1 MACAGVVAF
10 SVAGAATAPSAFAAS
25 SLSEQGSS
33 LVYPLV
39 QVWKSAYNGTNPA
52 VPVGTTGSGG
62 SGAGITAMQYDQVDI
77 GASDAPL
84 TTSQYAGIHGGSGA
98 VQIPW
103 ALSATGI
110 GYHIPGVKTLKL
122 NGKTLAGIFAGK
134 ITSWSSSAITKLNP
148 AYKKALKSAG
158 KITPVY
164 RSDGSGDSYAFQ
176 HYLTVAG
183 GSAWSYGF
191 STSWGAS
198 AGIGAKG
205 NQGVAADV
213 LATKGTIGYISA
225 YYLDNQN
232 IQTVLVENAAGRF
245 ESPKNNAS
253 IANAAASNSKFPSQ
267 GAGFG
272 ATPSPAGLSIVDPSK
287 KYKDAYPIST
297 YTYALINKADAN
309 TAGLKAFMSWA
320 VTTGQHDTGRIPG
333 FVPLPSKVAAGDRS
347 IINTL

>member
-1 MACAGVVAF
+1 MACAGVVVF
-10 SVAGAATAPSAFAAS
+10 SVAGAAAAPSAFAAS

-39 QVWKSAYNGTNPA
+39 QVWKSAYNATNPSIQL
-52 VPVGTTGSGG
+52 GTTGSGG

-84 TTSQYAGIHGGSGA
+84 TTSQYAGIHGSGGA
-98 VQIPW
+98 IQIPW
-103 ALSATGI
+103 ALSATGL
-110 GYHIPGVKTLKL
+110 GYNIPGVKVLKL
-122 NGKTLAGIFAGK
+122 NGKTLAGIFSGK
-134 ITSWSSSAITKLNP
+134 ITSWGNSSITKLNP

-191 STSWGAS
+191 STSWGGG

-205 NQGVAADV
+205 NQGIAADV
-213 LATKGTIGYISA
+213 LASKGTIGYISA
-225 YYLDNQN
+225 YYLDNQKM
-232 IQTVLVENAAGRF
+232 QTALVENAAGKF
-245 ESPKNNAS
+245 ESPKSSAS
-253 IANAAASNSKFPSQ
+253 IANAASSNSKMPSQ

-287 KYKDAYPIST
+287 KYKTAYPIST
-297 YTYALINKADAN
+297 YTYALINKADSN
-309 TAGLKAFMSWA
+309 TTGLKAFLAWA
-320 VTTGQHDTGRIPG
+320 VTTGQRDTGRVPG
-333 FVPLPSKVAAGDRS
+333 FVPLPSKIAAADQGIVS
-347 IINTL
+347 GL